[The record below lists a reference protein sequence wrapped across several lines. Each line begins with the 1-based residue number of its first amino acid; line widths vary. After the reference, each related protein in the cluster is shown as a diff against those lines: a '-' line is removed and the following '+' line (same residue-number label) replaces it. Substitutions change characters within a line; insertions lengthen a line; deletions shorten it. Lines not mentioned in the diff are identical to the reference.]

1 MTTKADGS
9 TVTSCR
15 VPRGREYRVRFDR
28 NGEAVA
34 VETVYRRWNDTG
46 RVYRSIWTRT
56 SGRPMTV
63 LVKCAVRAALAER
76 EPQQ

>member
-46 RVYRSIWTRT
+46 RVSEVLGSI
-56 SGRPMTV
+56 RPV
-63 LVKCAVRAALAER
+63 LNFHTLCNVTWSA
-76 EPQQ
+76 